1 MRPFIL
7 IIGSSRGLVESIR
20 KNEDFRTCY
29 KSGKSYANKYL
40 VVYIRENGTDHNRIG
55 ISVSKKV
62 GNSVVRHRIK
72 RLVHESY
79 RLHEGEFDSGSDI
92 VVVGRRSADGAS
104 YTEIERGLLSLL
116 KHAGI
121 YHRERKSV
129 SEKLQM
135 NAEGSKDHG

>member
-1 MRPFIL
+1 MRPFL
-7 IIGSSRGLVESIR
+7 FHHKHGCKARGIVESLR

-29 KSGKSYANKYL
+29 RDGKSYANKYL
-40 VVYIRENGTDHNRIG
+40 VVYVRENGLDRNRVG

-92 VVVGRRSADGAS
+92 AVVGRRSADGAS
-104 YTEIERGLLSLL
+104 YKEIERALLFLL
-116 KHAGI
+116 KKAGICCCDGGSYHGEKMHAG
-121 YHRERKSV
+121 S
-129 SEKLQM
+129 
-135 NAEGSKDHG
+135 N

>member
-104 YTEIERGLLSLL
+104 YTEIERALLSLL
-116 KHAGI
+116 K
-121 YHRERKSV
+121 
-129 SEKLQM
+129 
-135 NAEGSKDHG
+135 

>member
-104 YTEIERGLLSLL
+104 YTEIERALLSLL
-116 KHAGI
+116 KHVGI
-121 YHRERKSV
+121 YHRERKSI
-129 SEKLQM
+129 SEKMQM

>member
-1 MRPFIL
+1 MNYTDSL
-7 IIGSSRGLVESIR
+7 R
-20 KNEDFRTCY
+20 KYKDFRHVY
-29 KSGKSYANKYL
+29 NNGISKADKFL
-40 VVYIRENGTDHNRIG
+40 VMYVMPNGTDRNRLG

-104 YTEIERGLLSLL
+104 YTEIERALLSLL

-121 YHRERKSV
+121 FHRERKSV